1 MAIEGATETTQTT
14 QPTGLDQANI
24 PTGKTETQT
33 DRNAVSNQV
42 TLPILS
48 EITSAQS
55 TYGLKHSDY
64 ERYRHY
70 CTRRLSRVRKTTHL
84 TNRYQSHGHRYAAKP
99 VTADAVLADH
109 RALLIPLVLA
119 ERDWAF
125 AMDVKRTQPS
135 GPHRARHRVLA
146 HLNRAVYHADNLST
160 LARAVA
166 DEATVLEAEAYS
178 QGHRAALA
186 LEQEAWAV
194 ALTAYEVVE
203 KVYTGMAGMRAGTS
217 MATLYERKLEEVSQA
232 MRFCKYNLARSSGNE
247 DTEQLLI
254 NLRSGAADASSTDA
268 IGEKIEAALA
278 EARRRA
284 AVTFGKISWCG
295 LDVALRS
302 ERVRE
307 AVLMAEEENRAF
319 TQRSHSID
327 EYDKLFVVFND
338 AIKAVSDELHEFRA
352 SASNANDRINELE
365 LLIAYL
371 THHRLQ
377 RTIER
382 NLLLV
387 ESSKSRRASK
397 PEDFV
402 RLYDNIITN
411 LTDILALRG
420 VEEDAAISNDTEARK
435 RLFQAY
441 RCFHLAQCY
450 HAAALQNEAAALF
463 DRVGVHA
470 KILTGTYAEE
480 AQNLVAL
487 STGMKCRARAEAFL
501 QDQHDIN
508 GLEELS
514 TDDGPDQSFKVI
526 VKKTMMINHMD
537 DFRSF
542 VDSERTFGDKNS
554 SKGSGAQICDMPPA
568 LEAVACKPVT
578 FDLAVDG
585 VRMPSTSKEH
595 DTGGQGEVSPTET
608 TAKTNESTPTEEK
621 KSGFAAITSS
631 RLGRWWSGTS

>member
-1 MAIEGATETTQTT
+1 MAIEGATETTTEPGQAM
-14 QPTGLDQANI
+14 QLDQSNVVG
-24 PTGKTETQT
+24 GKTETHT
-33 DRNAVSNQV
+33 DKDSSSNQV
-42 TLPILS
+42 TLPVLS

-55 TYGLKHSDY
+55 THGLKHSDY

-70 CTRRLSRVRKTTHL
+70 CTRRLSRIRKTTHL

-99 VTADAVLADH
+99 VTADAVTADH

-119 ERDWAF
+119 ERNWAY
-125 AMDVKRTQPS
+125 AMDVKRTQPA
-135 GPHRARHRVLA
+135 GPHRARRCVLA
-146 HLNRAVYHADNLST
+146 HLNRAVFHANNLST
-160 LARAVA
+160 LARTVA
-166 DEATVLEAEAYS
+166 DETTVLEAEAYT
-178 QGHRAALA
+178 QGLRATLA

-194 ALTAYEVVE
+194 ALAAYQVVE
-203 KVYTGMAGMRAGTS
+203 RVYTGMAGMRAGSS
-217 MATLYERKLEEVSQA
+217 MATLYERKLEEVTQA

-254 NLRSGAADASSTDA
+254 TLRSGAADASSTDA
-268 IGEKIEAALA
+268 IGEKIEAALT

-284 AVTFGKISWCG
+284 AVSFGKVSWCG

-307 AVLMAEEENRAF
+307 VVLTTEEENRAF
-319 TQRSHSID
+319 TQHSHSVD

-338 AIKAVSDELHEFRA
+338 AIKVVSDELRDFRTA
-352 SASNANDRINELE
+352 ATNADDRINELE

-371 THHRLQ
+371 TYHRLR

-387 ESSKSRRASK
+387 ESLKSRRASK
-397 PEDFV
+397 AEDFV

-450 HAAALQNEAAALF
+450 HTAALQNEAAALF
-463 DRVGVHA
+463 DRVSVHA
-470 KILTGTYAEE
+470 KSLTGTYAEE
-480 AQNLVAL
+480 AQNLVAQ
-487 STGMKCRARAEAFL
+487 SMGMKCRARAEAFL
-501 QDQHDIN
+501 QGLHHVN
-508 GLEELS
+508 GFETLS
-514 TDDGPDQSFKVI
+514 LKDSPSESAKDTLQ
-526 VKKTMMINHMD
+526 KTMMINHLD
-537 DFRSF
+537 DFKSFANGDRS
-542 VDSERTFGDKNS
+542 SNDKHNS
-554 SKGSGAQICDMPPA
+554 KDSGAQICDMPPA

-578 FDLAVDG
+578 FDLAVDR
-585 VRMPSTSKEH
+585 VRLPSKE
-595 DTGGQGEVSPTET
+595 DEREGQAEVEPDT
-608 TAKTNESTPTEEK
+608 TAANTNESTPAEEK
-621 KSGFAAITSS
+621 KSGFAAITST
-631 RLGRWWSGTS
+631 RLGRWWTGSG